1 MVFMKATE
9 ATLIFSSL
17 QIFRHWEWERIFSV
31 RMWYMFC
38 IWNCDLEKQ
47 NIEFD
52 SVCVLVLCN
61 TFFSWCVWKEFR
73 VPPSAWELRKK
84 WFLWHAVVL
93 FLTRNSVKDV
103 FFVPVCYCAAIH
115 NDLSRYYLDERHCS
129 CRDRYN
135 QDDT

>member
-1 MVFMKATE
+1 MSMLLVFTLEMVFMKATE

-31 RMWYMFC
+31 HMWYMFC

-52 SVCVLVLCN
+52 SVCVSVLCN

-103 FFVPVCYCAAIH
+103 FLSLFVIVQQFIMICLGII
-115 NDLSRYYLDERHCS
+115 
-129 CRDRYN
+129 
-135 QDDT
+135 